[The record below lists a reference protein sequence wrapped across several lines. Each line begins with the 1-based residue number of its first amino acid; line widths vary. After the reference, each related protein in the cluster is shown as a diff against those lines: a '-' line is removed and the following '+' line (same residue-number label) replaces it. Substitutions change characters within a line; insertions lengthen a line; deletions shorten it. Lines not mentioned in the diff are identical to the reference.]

1 MHVRN
6 IGVPG
11 LSLAMA
17 CAVCGSAFALNPV
30 GPGEFVAAE
39 TSADMSLAGQSF
51 AVPANAATTNY
62 PGVFCPRGEVN
73 ATYPEGSPIGVWQTV
88 WRNVSL
94 SDVQG
99 FTARLSYCSDNI
111 GTSNTANY
119 VWTFLN
125 KYLISAGFVDA
136 GVYHVTDNEDG
147 SKSCQFQR
155 ETGLSNI
162 FMALTPKARERKA
175 KIKGTISN

>member
-39 TSADMSLAGQSF
+39 TAADMSLAGQSL
-51 AVPANAATTNY
+51 AVPANAATTNF

-94 SDVQG
+94 SDIET
-99 FTARLSYCSDNI
+99 FTARIAHIDASNI
-111 GTSNTANY
+111 GNSLDESNY
-119 VWTFLN
+119 VWKFTN
-125 KYLISAGFVDA
+125 YYLLICCIQCNRQTSPP
-136 GVYHVTDNEDG
+136 
-147 SKSCQFQR
+147 S
-155 ETGLSNI
+155 
-162 FMALTPKARERKA
+162 
-175 KIKGTISN
+175 